1 MSRRRWAHLA
11 PELVLALSLIK
22 PANCRDTLGDVGVVI
37 VAVESL
43 VAKAKGGC
51 LYRGSGVGV

>member
-22 PANCRDTLGDVGVVI
+22 PGNCRDTLGHIGVVI
-37 VAVESL
+37 VAVEPL
-43 VAKAKGGC
+43 VADAEGGR
-51 LYRGSGVGV
+51 LNRDSGVGV